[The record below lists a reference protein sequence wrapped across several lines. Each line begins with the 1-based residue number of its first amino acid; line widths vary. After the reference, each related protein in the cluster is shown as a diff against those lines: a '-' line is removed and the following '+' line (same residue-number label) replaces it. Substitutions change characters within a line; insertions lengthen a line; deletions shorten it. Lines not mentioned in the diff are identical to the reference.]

1 MYLPPNGASNAA
13 FLETLRL
20 MLVHETIGRRG
31 APQALELAYATP
43 RSWLRPGR
51 TIEVRGLPTSFGR
64 LSYAI
69 HTEAGSAHV
78 SLTVPGR
85 ARLGALRLRLRLPHG
100 KRIARVLYDMRTLSR
115 FDPRSGTIT
124 LPTLAGEH
132 ELEVGLTGR

>member
-1 MYLPPNGASNAA
+1 
-13 FLETLRL
+13 
-20 MLVHETIGRRG
+20 
-31 APQALELAYATP
+31 
-43 RSWLRPGR
+43 
-51 TIEVRGLPTSFGR
+51 
-64 LSYAI
+64 
-69 HTEAGSAHV
+69 V